1 MGYTKGLLERE
12 AKLGRPVYVGVVGA
26 GQMGSGL
33 VASIQKAPGLSVVAV
48 ADIVIEKAESA
59 LKNAGR
65 DDVEVCGDDLEA
77 AAKAIGEGRSVAIK
91 DGLKMPELP
100 VDIVVEVSGVPEIAA
115 QIAYTCITHSKDV
128 ALMTV
133 EADITVGV
141 LLSSMAN
148 AGNSVYTVMRGD
160 EPVECLKLVEY
171 AEDLGL
177 TVICAGKGKNNVNI
191 PHSVPA
197 DNIAEAERKKMNP
210 RMLTE
215 FTDGTKTQLE
225 MAALSNATN
234 MPVEV
239 EGMHGQE
246 IMLADL
252 ATKLIP
258 QEAGGILSMEKGA
271 PVEYVTGDVAPG
283 IFAIVKSES
292 DVVTHELDYLK
303 LGKGPY
309 YLFYR
314 PWHIASIEAHLSIGE
329 AILNRQADFQSRY
342 VCTEVVGRAKSELA
356 EGTVLQGM
364 GGDHFYGWAIPAE
377 RARELNA
384 IPIGL
389 LQHSKLKVN
398 KGVDEIITY
407 DDLEVD
413 ETRPLVAMR
422 RLQDALVARG
432 VIGG

>member
-12 AKLGRPVYVGVVGA
+12 QELGHPVRVGVVGA

-33 VASIQKAPGLSVVAV
+33 IAQICRTPGMTVVAV
-48 ADIVIEKAESA
+48 ADIVEEKALNALSNVGVTDVVSA
-59 LKNAGR
+59 G
-65 DDVEVCGDDLEA
+65 VDLDA
-77 AAKAIGEGRSVAIK
+77 ARAAIDEGRAVAIT
-91 DGLKMPELP
+91 DGLKLPQLP
-100 VDIVVEVSGVPEIAA
+100 VDIVLEVSGVPEIAA
-115 QIAYTCITHSKDV
+115 QIAYACISQQTDV

-148 AGNSVYTVMRGD
+148 AGGSVYTVCRGD

-177 TVICAGKGKNNVNI
+177 KVVCVGKGKNNPNK
-191 PHSVPA
+191 PHSKPGE
-197 DNIAEAERKKMNP
+197 NLAEAERKGMNP

-225 MAALSNATN
+225 MTALSNATGF
-234 MPVEV
+234 PIEV
-239 EGMHGQE
+239 AGMHGIE
-246 IMLADL
+246 CNLADL
-252 ATKLIP
+252 ATTLIP
-258 QEAGGILSMEKGA
+258 KADGGILEGEG
-271 PVEYVTGDVAPG
+271 PVVEYVTGDVAPG
-283 IFAIVKSES
+283 VFAIVKSES

-309 YLFYR
+309 YLLSR
-314 PWHIASIEAHLSIGE
+314 PWHIASIEAPLSIGE
-329 AILNRQADFQSRY
+329 AVLNRRSDFQSHT
-342 VCTEVVGRAKSELA
+342 VTTEVVARAKSEL
-356 EGTVLQGM
+356 EPGLVLEGM
-364 GGDHFYGWAIPAE
+364 GSDHYYGWAVPVE
-377 RARELNA
+377 EAREKNL

-389 LQHSKLKVN
+389 VNKSKLRVSKSA
-398 KGVDEIITY
+398 DEFLSY

-422 RLQDALVARG
+422 RLQDALVKAG
-432 VIGG
+432 TI

>member
-1 MGYTKGLLERE
+1 MGYTKGLLARQE
-12 AKLGRPVYVGVVGA
+12 KLGRPVAVGVVGA

-48 ADIVIEKAESA
+48 ADIVLDKATVA
-59 LKNAGR
+59 LTAAGR
-65 DDVEVCGDDLEA
+65 DDVVVAGDDLA
-77 AAKAIGEGRSVAIK
+77 AAAAAIEAGRSAAIS
-91 DGLKMPELP
+91 DGLKMPQLP

-115 QIAYTCITHSKDV
+115 QIAYTCITHGKDV

-177 TVICAGKGKNNVNI
+177 TVVCAGKGKNNVNI
-191 PHSVPA
+191 VHSVPE
-197 DNIAEAERKKMNP
+197 DNEAEAARKKMNP

-225 MAALSNATN
+225 MAALSNATGL
-234 MPVEV
+234 PVEI

-246 IMLADL
+246 IFLKDL

-258 QEAGGILSMEKGA
+258 TEDGGILSFDKGA
-271 PVEYVTGDVAPG
+271 VVEYVTGDVAPG
-283 IFAIVKSES
+283 VFVIVKSES
-292 DVVTHELDYLK
+292 EVVTHELDYLK
-303 LGKGPY
+303 LGHGPY
-309 YLFYR
+309 YVLYR
-314 PWHIASIEAHLSIGE
+314 PWHIASIEAPLSIGE
-329 AILNRQADFQSRY
+329 AVLHRQADFQSRY
-342 VCTEVVGRAKSELA
+342 VCTEVVGRAKFDLDADTTLE
-356 EGTVLQGM
+356 GM
-364 GGDHFYGWAIPAE
+364 GGHHFYGWAIPAQT
-377 RARELNA
+377 ARELGA
-384 IPIGL
+384 VPIGL
-389 LQHSKLKVN
+389 LQHSVLATPKKQ
-398 KGVDEIITY
+398 DEIITY
-407 DDLEVD
+407 ADLIID

-432 VIGG
+432 VIGT

>member
-1 MGYTKGLLERE
+1 MGYTKGLLARQAE
-12 AKLGRPVYVGVVGA
+12 LGRPVRVGVVGA

-33 VASIQKAPGLSVVAV
+33 VASIQKAPGMAVAAV
-48 ADIVIEKAESA
+48 ADIVLDKATSA
-59 LKNAGR
+59 LHNAGR
-65 DDVEVCGDDLEA
+65 DDVVIADTDLGA
-77 AAKAIGEGRSVAIK
+77 AAEAIAKGKSTVIS

-115 QIAYTCITHSKDV
+115 QIAYTCITHAKDV

-133 EADITVGV
+133 EADITVGP
-141 LLSSMAN
+141 LLSQMAN

-177 TVICAGKGKNNVNI
+177 TVVCAGKGKNNVNI
-191 PHSVPA
+191 PHSVPE
-197 DNIAEAERKKMNP
+197 DNEAEAARKKMNP

-234 MPVEV
+234 LPVEV

-246 IMLADL
+246 IPLKQLAE
-252 ATKLIP
+252 KLIP
-258 QEAGGILSMEKGA
+258 AADGGILDFGKGA
-271 PVEYVTGDVAPG
+271 VVEYVTGDVAPG
-283 IFAIVKSES
+283 VFAIVKSDSE
-292 DVVTHELDYLK
+292 VITEELDYLK
-303 LGKGPY
+303 LGHGPY

-314 PWHIASIEAHLSIGE
+314 PWHIASIEAHLSIAE
-329 AILNRQADFQSRY
+329 AVLNRQADFQSTY
-342 VCTEVVGRAKSELA
+342 VCTEVVGRAKAELKA
-356 EGTVLQGM
+356 GTTLEGM
-364 GGDHFYGWAIPAE
+364 GGHHFYGWAIPAE

-384 IPIGL
+384 VPIGL
-389 LQHSKLKVN
+389 LQHSTLIVDKP
-398 KGVDEIITY
+398 VDEIITY
-407 DDLEVD
+407 DDIKID

-432 VIGG
+432 VLG